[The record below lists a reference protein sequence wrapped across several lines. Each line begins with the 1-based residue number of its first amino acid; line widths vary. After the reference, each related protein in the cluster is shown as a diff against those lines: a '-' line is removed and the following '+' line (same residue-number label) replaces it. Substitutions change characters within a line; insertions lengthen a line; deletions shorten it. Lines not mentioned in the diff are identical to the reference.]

1 MTERPFT
8 RKAVEMISADSG
20 GHLLAYY
27 GAGPTPDVVVDRMI
41 AGAIAEIDPA
51 LDDVESTLDGIEGY
65 LASLSEEAFETACIG
80 EHSDILALSLPGPVN
95 KFLNDAFEAD
105 VNG

>member
-1 MTERPFT
+1 MTDRPFI
-8 RKAVEMISADSG
+8 RKAVEMISADNG

-27 GAGPTPDVVVDRMI
+27 GAGASPDVVVDRMI
-41 AGAIAEIDPA
+41 AGAVAEITPP
-51 LDDVESTLDGIEGY
+51 DDVESTLDGIEGY
-65 LASLSEEAFETACIG
+65 LASLSEEAFETIAIG
-80 EHSDILALSLPGPVN
+80 EHSDILALSPPEPVN